1 MIAPNLHDIID
12 APEPPPA
19 SDETVRLIAGIIWR
33 QVMAEMEAE
42 AAEDQIERR

>member
-19 SDETVRLIAGIIWR
+19 SDETVRLVAKIIWR
-33 QVMAEMEAE
+33 QVVAELEAE
-42 AAEDQIERR
+42 AAEDQSD